1 MRVFGILV
9 GALVMASGLWGC
21 SDPTADEELVVYTS
35 RNDHLIKPVFDAYT
49 EATGVRIRYITD
61 NASALTARLQA
72 EGERSPADMLITVD
86 AGNLWNAAEKGLLS
100 PVESVVLK
108 NNVPDALTDPKKQ
121 WYGLTVR
128 ARTLVYSKDRLQPS
142 ELSTYEDLAD
152 PKWKGRLC
160 LRTSKKV
167 YNQSLVAT

>member
-1 MRVFGILV
+1 MRVFGIIVGVLV
-9 GALVMASGLWGC
+9 VASGLWGC
-21 SDPTADEELVVYTS
+21 SEQTADEELVYTS

-72 EGERSPADMLITVD
+72 KGDRSPADMLITVD

-108 NNVPDALTDPKKQ
+108 NNVPDALTDPKNQ

-160 LRTSKKV
+160 LRTSKRSIT
-167 YNQSLVAT
+167 SLWWRP